1 MAKEY
6 RIDELIG
13 SEELYHHGI
22 KGQKWGVR
30 RYQNKDGS
38 LTKAGL
44 KRYKDDV
51 NSKERTIKE
60 GTELQTVTSRKYDHS
75 KTSRLYTSYT
85 DYDKNMYKDLMGN
98 FMYEGKGYNNT
109 FVVKKD
115 MKIASDKQ
123 VVDSFVKIAK
133 ENPTQTARDMA
144 KAYNANATFNSRTAD
159 FYKKKI
165 SEINDSDSKK
175 ARKLA
180 EEFVG
185 TTIMSNKAKVTN
197 ENFYGYLVK
206 QGFDAISDTNDRK
219 GTAQD
224 PLIILNLDKIG
235 LTGSVKMTKDDLE
248 AYSKYTMSKEFKKS
262 KYDASKIQ
270 RQRR

>member
-1 MAKEY
+1 MN
-6 RIDELIG
+6 
-13 SEELYHHGI
+13 SEELKHYGI

-44 KRYKDDV
+44 ARYKDEV
-51 NSKERTIKE
+51 NSQSRTIKE
-60 GTELQTVTSRKYDHS
+60 GTELQTITSRKYDPS

-98 FMYEGKGYNNT
+98 FMYNERGYNNT

-115 MKIASDKQ
+115 IKVASDND
-123 VVDSFVKIAK
+123 VVDAFVKLAK
-133 ENPTQTARDMA
+133 DNPVQVARDMA
-144 KAYNANATFNSRTAD
+144 KAYNAAGPFMTRTAEQ
-159 FYKKKI
+159 YNKKLSQI
-165 SEINDSDSKK
+165 DNDKK

-180 EEFVG
+180 EEFVS

-206 QGFDAISDTNDRK
+206 KGFDAISDTNDRK
-219 GTAQD
+219 EAAQD
-224 PLIILNLDKIG
+224 PLIILNLDKIDMK
-235 LTGSVKMTKDDLE
+235 GSVKMSKEDLQ
-248 AYSKYTMSKEFKKS
+248 AYSDYVTSKEFKKS

-270 RQRR
+270 R